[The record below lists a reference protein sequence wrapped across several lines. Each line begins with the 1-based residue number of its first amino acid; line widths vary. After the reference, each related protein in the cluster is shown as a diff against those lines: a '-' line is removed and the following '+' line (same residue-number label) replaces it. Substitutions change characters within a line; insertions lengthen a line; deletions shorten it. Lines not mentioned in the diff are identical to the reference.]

1 MEPAPVKYS
10 LEGDAMRLSRSFA
23 IAASTLALA
32 AGGAFA
38 GDAYHSYE
46 QGGPELLS
54 DAQSPPEEYSM
65 ESPAEYSMESPEYS
79 AQAPEYEVY
88 EVYMVPAEIVLIPIE
103 PREGPIS
110 GDELG

>member
-1 MEPAPVKYS
+1 
-10 LEGDAMRLSRSFA
+10 MRLSKSFA
-23 IAASTLALA
+23 VAASTLALA
-32 AGGAFA
+32 TGAAFA
-38 GDAYHSYE
+38 GEPYHSYE

-54 DAQSPPEEYSM
+54 DAQTEPM
-65 ESPAEYSMESPEYS
+65 ESLDREYF
-79 AQAPEYEVY
+79 AQPQEYEVY